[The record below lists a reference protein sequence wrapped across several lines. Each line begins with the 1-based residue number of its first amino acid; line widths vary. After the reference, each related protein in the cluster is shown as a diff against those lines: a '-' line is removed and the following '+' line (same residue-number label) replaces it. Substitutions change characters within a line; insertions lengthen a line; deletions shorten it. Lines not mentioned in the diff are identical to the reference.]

1 MAANKDGVHGVEPAR
16 GAARAHADGAQPAPV
31 VGGSGLPAS
40 AVDEQLRR
48 GPFTEHHQKNR
59 KSNQ

>member
-1 MAANKDGVHGVEPAR
+1 VHGVEPAR

-48 GPFTEHHQKNR
+48 GPQSTIKRTE
-59 KSNQ
+59 NQINENAG